1 MKTTITLTAGGP
13 QGCGKSR
20 FLKALQD
27 LLAEYKVTT
36 TFGHDPDSH
45 VLTCIIPD
53 LEEFEDEVEFMTESM
68 R

>member
-27 LLAEYKVTT
+27 LLADHEVTT
-36 TFGHDPDSH
+36 SFGPDPDSH
-45 VLTCIIPD
+45 VLTCHISDIS
-53 LEEFEDEVEFMTESM
+53 EFEDSVEYSVGLGA
-68 R
+68 